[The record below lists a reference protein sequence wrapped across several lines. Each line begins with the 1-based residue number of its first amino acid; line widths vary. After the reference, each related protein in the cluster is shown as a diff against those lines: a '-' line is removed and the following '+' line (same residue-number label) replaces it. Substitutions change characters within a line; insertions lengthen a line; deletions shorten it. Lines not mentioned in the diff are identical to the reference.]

1 MRTKAKIYSILLLPL
16 ATLGLFLL
24 ISARQAEQAK
34 EAYHHESKKQTAANP
49 LRDAYFGDLHL
60 HTNYSLDAFVIYGT
74 RTTPD
79 QAYRFAKGEKV
90 DFIGNE
96 IQKKVP
102 LDFLAVTDHSETF
115 GVINA
120 IDDTSSALYK
130 SDLGKKIREEGVN
143 TFWSST
149 AIQAITSGKRVP
161 GHEEKNIRS
170 VWNKEVD
177 AANKHNSPGKFTT
190 FIGYEWTSFPDYQNL
205 HRNVIFG
212 GGKAPGQPF
221 SASDSYKPEDLWS
234 FLENQRKQ
242 GIDAI
247 IIPHN
252 SNVSN
257 GLMFD
262 WKDSEGKP
270 ISKAYAQ
277 RRQDNEPLTEVS
289 QNKGTSE
296 THPSLSSNDEF
307 AGFELYENLLATTRK
322 GKVEG
327 SYVRDAYGRGLI
339 IQQQTGVNPY
349 KFGLIG
355 ATDFHNGISASE
367 ESSFIG
373 AGGGGIDTSFRWPT
387 LSDGL
392 SKKAVNGSG
401 ALTGVWAEE
410 NTREAI
416 FNAFK
421 KKEVFAT
428 SGTRLRFRFFGGWNF
443 DKKILQSTDWIK
455 QAYAAGVSMG
465 GDLPKKLTNAK
476 APTFV
481 LWAVKDPNSANLDRA
496 QIVKVWVKGTKQF
509 EKVFDVAL
517 SDKRAINHVNGK
529 APAVGNT
536 VDEKKGT
543 YTNSIGDTELQ
554 AVWTDPEFDQHVA
567 SVYYLRVL
575 EIPTPRWST
584 IVSARSGQPLP
595 EGTAV
600 SVQERGWS
608 SPIWYTPSK

>member
-1 MRTKAKIYSILLLPL
+1 MRTNIKIYSFL
-16 ATLGLFLL
+16 AAPFSAFAVFLL
-24 ISARQAEQAK
+24 ISATQPEQKKETGLQAAAK
-34 EAYHHESKKQTAANP
+34 PSIANP

-60 HTNYSLDAFVIYGT
+60 HTNYSLDAFVLYGT

-90 DFIGNE
+90 DFLGNE

-130 SDLGKKIREEGVN
+130 SNLGKKIREEGLN
-143 TFWSST
+143 TFWTST
-149 AIQAITSGKRVP
+149 VIQSIVSGKRVP

-170 VWNKEVD
+170 VWDKEVE
-177 AANKHNSPGKFTT
+177 AANRHNKPGKFTT

-205 HRNVIFG
+205 HRNVIFSSE
-212 GGKAPGQPF
+212 KAPDQPF

-242 GIDAI
+242 GIDAL

-262 WKDSEGKP
+262 WKDSKGNP

-355 ATDFHNGISASE
+355 ATDFHNGISAAE

-373 AGGGGIDTSFRWPT
+373 AGGGGVDTSFRWPT

-392 SKKAVNGSG
+392 SKKAVNSSG

-410 NTREAI
+410 NTRASI
-416 FNAFK
+416 FKAFK
-421 KKEVFAT
+421 RKEVFAT

-443 DKKILQSTDWIK
+443 GQELLQNADWIK
-455 QAYAAGVSMG
+455 QAYASGVPMG
-465 GDLPKKLTNAK
+465 GELPKKQGRDK
-476 APTFV
+476 APTFL
-481 LWAVKDPNSANLDRA
+481 LWAVKDPNSANLDRV
-496 QIVKVWVKGTKQF
+496 QVVKVWVKGTQQF

-517 SDKRAINHVNGK
+517 SDKRVINPATGK
-529 APAVGNT
+529 IPAVGNT
-536 VDEKKGT
+536 VDGKKGT

-554 AVWTDPEFDQHVA
+554 AVWSDPEFDAQIA

-600 SVQERGWS
+600 SIQERGWS